1 MICNTFRKESLF
13 GMNKYYPVLKD
24 YIHSEQFKT
33 ERGRFGFE
41 VPAELKCK
49 KALPTYSFK
58 EKSFPQELS
67 FKSEMMA
74 TALLELFMSEI
85 SNGYPEVVC
94 TEIERG
100 KYLKFKFS
108 YFRTF
113 DFMNVT
119 FAHYKPVGVITKKA
133 AKKYLVCIDQE

>member
-1 MICNTFRKESLF
+1 
-13 GMNKYYPVLKD
+13 MNKYYPVLKD
-24 YIHSEQFKT
+24 YIHCEQFKT

-58 EKSFPQELS
+58 EKSFPQKLS
-67 FKSEMMA
+67 FRSEMMA
-74 TALLELFMSEI
+74 TALLELFMSVI
-85 SNGYPEVVC
+85 SDGYPEVVC
-94 TEIERG
+94 TEIEGG
-100 KYLKFKFS
+100 KYLKFKFA